1 MPDDALDDDGALGE
15 AGFSPPLPPDDRI
28 WRHPSEIGGLVQAA
42 RRRREVTNAKL
53 IAFAATASLIGSVL
67 TVGALAA
74 GGAFDRNLIESPVAE
89 VTKTIP
95 TNAFAVSAGTKWPD
109 IVRNLAPSLARV
121 EGAGEASP
129 TLGSAVAFR
138 TTAEGTYF
146 VTSMD
151 LLRNVQRVT
160 LVLNGERRRKG
171 EVVATDQYTN
181 LAVVKVSGE
190 HINPP
195 KSETDTAVQVGSDA
209 VVVGAPRADAP
220 SPTVAKAL
228 VGSLDNKVTTKEG
241 TVEGLL
247 RTDANIA
254 ADAKGA
260 ALVDERGALIGIMV
274 AMNQDETGEERFG
287 FALPVGTMTAT
298 ADSLIDSGF
307 PTGVWLGIAGRD
319 LTEAAA
325 VPLGVAGGA
334 VLDNVA
340 LNSPASACGLLAG
353 DVVIKL
359 NTTAVKSLT
368 RLVMTLRALRPQDTV
383 AIEYV
388 RNGAVERCYAEL
400 ADPPEAGDDDG
411 ANAATR
417 ATISATATA
426 TTSTTAA
433 TPDTTAAVTTVAT
446 PGTPPGPA
454 SR

>member
-400 ADPPEAGDDDG
+400 ASPPEAGDDDG
-411 ANAATR
+411 ATAATR
-417 ATISATATA
+417 ATTSATATA

-454 SR
+454 NR

>member
-1 MPDDALDDDGALGE
+1 MPDDAFDDDGALGE
-15 AGFSPPLPPDDRI
+15 AGFIPPLPPDDRI
-28 WRHPSEIGGLVQAA
+28 WRHPSEVGGLVQAA

-53 IAFAATASLIGSVL
+53 IAFAAAASLIGSVL

-74 GGAFDRNLIESPVAE
+74 GGAFDRNLIESPAAE

-95 TNAFAVSAGTKWPD
+95 TNPFPVSAGTKWPD

-138 TTAEGTYF
+138 TTTAGTYF

-151 LLRNVQRVT
+151 LVRNVQRVT

-228 VGSLDNKVTTKEG
+228 VGSLDNKVTTKAG

-254 ADAKGA
+254 ADTKGA
-260 ALVDERGALIGIMV
+260 ALVNERGALIGIMV

-298 ADSLIDSGF
+298 ADSLIDSRF

-325 VPLGVAGGA
+325 VQLGVAGGA

-340 LNSPASACGLLAG
+340 LESPASACGLLAG

-368 RLVMTLRALRPQDTV
+368 RLVMTLRALSPQDTV

-388 RNGAVERCYAEL
+388 RNGAVQRCYAEL
-400 ADPPEAGDDDG
+400 AAPPGAGDDDG
-411 ANAATR
+411 ATATTR
-417 ATISATATA
+417 ATTSTTATA

-433 TPDTTAAVTTVAT
+433 TPDTTVATTTVAT
-446 PGTPPGPA
+446 PGTPPEGP
-454 SR
+454 R

>member
-1 MPDDALDDDGALGE
+1 M
-15 AGFSPPLPPDDRI
+15 
-28 WRHPSEIGGLVQAA
+28 
-42 RRRREVTNAKL
+42 
-53 IAFAATASLIGSVL
+53 
-67 TVGALAA
+67 
-74 GGAFDRNLIESPVAE
+74 
-89 VTKTIP
+89 
-95 TNAFAVSAGTKWPD
+95 
-109 IVRNLAPSLARV
+109 
-121 EGAGEASP
+121 
-129 TLGSAVAFR
+129 
-138 TTAEGTYF
+138 
-146 VTSMD
+146 
-151 LLRNVQRVT
+151 
-160 LVLNGERRRKG
+160 
-171 EVVATDQYTN
+171 
-181 LAVVKVSGE
+181 
-190 HINPP
+190 
-195 KSETDTAVQVGSDA
+195 
-209 VVVGAPRADAP
+209 VVGAPRADAP

-260 ALVDERGALIGIMV
+260 ALVDERGVLIGIMV

-287 FALPVGTMTAT
+287 FALPVATMTAT

-388 RNGAVERCYAEL
+388 RNGAVKRCYAEL

-411 ANAATR
+411 AAAATR
-417 ATISATATA
+417 ATTSATATA

-433 TPDTTAAVTTVAT
+433 TPDTTAAVTTVAA
-446 PGTPPGPA
+446 PGTPSGPA